1 MSEPLGARAFVG
13 VGQDQLE
20 DYAPVQEIGVG
31 FLFRNSLLPKSLGS
45 GVDYN
50 FLELC
55 SLFNNFRKSVGDFRS
70 PFKEMDINQGFS
82 NMFNQVSVSRSR
94 KLLKSKGSDQTGRD
108 QQRQRELL
116 RQRFELLP
124 ILFYALFS
132 AAFHLV
138 LFSCLWPYIF

>member
-1 MSEPLGARAFVG
+1 MTKIYQISPQSLSGEFLRAKVSAPLGARAFVG
-13 VGQDQLE
+13 VDQDQLE

-82 NMFNQVSVSRSR
+82 NMFNQVSV
-94 KLLKSKGSDQTGRD
+94 
-108 QQRQRELL
+108 
-116 RQRFELLP
+116 
-124 ILFYALFS
+124 I
-132 AAFHLV
+132 
-138 LFSCLWPYIF
+138 